1 MGGNETTKRR
11 KVTEPKTSSTAAK
24 ALAAAGAAK
33 VKPEAVPAPCP
44 EVQIASDAAPAP
56 PEQVPAPATPTATA
70 IASGTPATSAPN
82 QALEQEDLAALAAMT
97 AQPQASTPATP
108 LPFAPRLPAPAPTP
122 FLRPRRSDGTKTLH
136 RHCKVAPLELAIA
149 TYAKDGAL
157 ISEHF
162 DSSHPV
168 HLLMLLQKGSQ
179 SAPTMTYHW
188 KDTMQKYLTAMASAP
203 GAPTDAPRQLDGL
216 APYLHSLFLCSLS
229 CYPTPIFLCSVSSI
243 CYHPTLS
250 NLG

>member
-70 IASGTPATSAPN
+70 IASGAPATSAPN
-82 QALEQEDLAALAAMT
+82 QALEQEDLAALAAMK

-108 LPFAPRLPAPAPTP
+108 LPSHHGSQHRRQHRFCALAGPMAPRLCTDTAKSPPWNLQ
-122 FLRPRRSDGTKTLH
+122 LRPMPKMGHLSQNTLTP
-136 RHCKVAPLELAIA
+136 V
-149 TYAKDGAL
+149 TQS
-157 ISEHF
+157 ISSCFSRKEAN
-162 DSSHPV
+162 P
-168 HLLMLLQKGSQ
+168 
-179 SAPTMTYHW
+179 P
-188 KDTMQKYLTAMASAP
+188 
-203 GAPTDAPRQLDGL
+203 QL
-216 APYLHSLFLCSLS
+216 
-229 CYPTPIFLCSVSSI
+229 
-243 CYHPTLS
+243 
-250 NLG
+250 